1 MTASAAVLTIAIPA
15 FAAVL
20 GLLVGRRWGADTRY
34 LGVAGAFGA
43 LAGACLELWAVLT
56 DGPRERIPFLG
67 LVDTGVGVL
76 HLDLRADQLSA
87 FVAVAVGLVAFCVQ
101 VYSTAYLHGPGTPD
115 APTRYPAYAATVSLF
130 TAAMMLVVHAD
141 DLVLLLVGW
150 EVMGLCSY
158 LLVGHHSERDSA
170 RRAAVKA
177 FLVTRVGDLGL
188 LLAVVVLVV
197 AAGTTSISA
206 LTSGTVQLSRG
217 TWLAVALL
225 VLAAAAGKSAQFPLH
240 TWLPDAMEGPTP
252 VSALIHA
259 ATMVAA
265 GVFLVARL
273 LPVFLASDGG
283 LAVAAV
289 VASITMLGA
298 ALAALAQDDLKRLL
312 AWSTVSQVAYML
324 AGVSVSAATDGEGVA
339 GAQAGIFHLLSHA
352 AFKALLFLVAGC
364 VTHVVGSTLLADM
377 GGLRRTHAPL
387 ALLLG
392 LGLAGLAGL
401 PPLGGFWSKEAVLT
415 AAEHA
420 ASSGVGWPAQMVLA
434 SGLVTT
440 LVTGVYAGRA
450 FAIVATGDVRP
461 APGAVGAAA
470 ADPALVPAAQEGEPP
485 ADAVADAAVDADAA
499 VTEDSHAPAAH
510 ALPRAMV
517 WPLWVLAVP
526 TVLLGLVLVRPPALV
541 GEVHVEVWTAFTGT
555 LLSLAGIG
563 WALTAP
569 ALGARDVADA
579 LPRAVRA
586 ALRDGYRIDALQDLL
601 VVRPVRALARAV
613 GRGDRDVV
621 DAYVR
626 GTATGAGWAG
636 LVLRRAQSGLVTGYL
651 SWVLAGAAVLAAVGV
666 VLS

>member
-1 MTASAAVLTIAIPA
+1 VTRAAAFSTILLPALAALLGLPLGGRLSAAAREWAVLGALGALLAACVELAAVLTGG
-15 FAAVL
+15 
-20 GLLVGRRWGADTRY
+20 GLVR
-34 LGVAGAFGA
+34 VA
-43 LAGACLELWAVLT
+43 
-56 DGPRERIPFLG
+56 FLG
-67 LVDTGVGVL
+67 GVDTGSTVVR
-76 HLDLRADQLSA
+76 LDLRADELSA

-101 VYSTAYLHGPGTPD
+101 VYSTAYLAGPGTDD

-150 EVMGLCSY
+150 EVMGICSY
-158 LLVGHHSERDSA
+158 LLVGHHSERPAA
-170 RRAAVKA
+170 RAAAVKA
-177 FLVTRVGDLGL
+177 FLVTRVGDLGV

-197 AAGTTSISA
+197 GAGTTSVSRLA
-206 LTSGTVQLSRG
+206 GTAGDLPRG
-217 TWLAVALL
+217 T
-225 VLAAAAGKSAQFPLH
+225 VLAAALLLLMGAVGKSAQFPLH

-273 LPVFLASDGG
+273 LPVFVASDGA
-283 LAVAAV
+283 LVVAAV
-289 VASITMLGA
+289 VASVTMLGA

-324 AGVSVSAATDGEGVA
+324 AGVSVASAVDGDDSA
-339 GAQAGIFHLLSHA
+339 GASAGVFHLLSHA

-377 GGLRRTHAPL
+377 GALRRTHAPL

-392 LGLAGLAGL
+392 LGLAGLAGI

-420 ASSGVGWPAQMVLA
+420 SASGVGWPAQMVLA

-450 FAIVATGDVRP
+450 FAMVALGGVRP
-461 APGAVGAAA
+461 APAGH
-470 ADPALVPAAQEGEPP
+470 DVPHGP
-485 ADAVADAAVDADAA
+485 
-499 VTEDSHAPAAH
+499 SH
-510 ALPRAMV
+510 ALPHGLSPALPPAMT
-517 WPLWVLAVP
+517 WPLWLLAVP
-526 TVLLGLVLVRPPALV
+526 TVLLGLVLVRPPALL
-541 GEVHVEVWTAFTGT
+541 GEVHVGFWTAFTGT
-555 LLSLAGIG
+555 LLSLAGVG

-569 ALGARDVADA
+569 ALGARDIADA
-579 LPRAVRA
+579 VPRPVRVF
-586 ALRDGYRIDALQDLL
+586 LREGYRFDAVQDRL
-601 VVRPVRALARAV
+601 VVRPVRTLARVVA
-613 GRGDRDVV
+613 GGDRDVV

-626 GTATGAGWAG
+626 GTATVSRWGG
-636 LVLRRAQSGLVTGYL
+636 LVLRRTQSGLVTGYL
-651 SWVLAGAAVLAAVGV
+651 TWVLAGAAVAAAVGV

>member
-1 MTASAAVLTIAIPA
+1 MHETPA
-15 FAAVL
+15 
-20 GLLVGRRWGADTRY
+20 
-34 LGVAGAFGA
+34 
-43 LAGACLELWAVLT
+43 
-56 DGPRERIPFLG
+56 
-67 LVDTGVGVL
+67 
-76 HLDLRADQLSA
+76 
-87 FVAVAVGLVAFCVQ
+87 
-101 VYSTAYLHGPGTPD
+101 D

-150 EVMGLCSY
+150 EVMGICSY
-158 LLVGHHSERDSA
+158 LLVGHHSEREAA

-177 FLVTRVGDLGL
+177 FLVTRVGDLGV

-197 AAGTTSISA
+197 GAGTTSVAA
-206 LTSGTVQLSRG
+206 LARQAPDLSHG
-217 TWLAVALL
+217 VLLTAAVLLLAG
-225 VLAAAAGKSAQFPLH
+225 AAGKSAQFPLH

-273 LPVFLASDGG
+273 LPVFVASDGA
-283 LAVAAV
+283 LVVAAV
-289 VASITMLGA
+289 IASVTMLGA

-324 AGVSVSAATDGEGVA
+324 AGVAVASAADGPGSA
-339 GAQAGIFHLLSHA
+339 GAAAGVFHLLSHA

-364 VTHVVGSTLLADM
+364 VAHVVGSTLLADM
-377 GGLRRTHAPL
+377 GGLARSHRSL

-420 ASSGVGWPAQMVLA
+420 SASGVGWPAQMVLA

-450 FAIVATGDVRP
+450 FAVVALGGVP
-461 APGAVGAAA
+461 PE
-470 ADPALVPAAQEGEPP
+470 PAAGPLP
-485 ADAVADAAVDADAA
+485 DGVPDDAPDGVPLDAPDDGGHDAEQDAG
-499 VTEDSHAPAAH
+499 H
-510 ALPRAMV
+510 ALPLAMTG
-517 WPLWVLAVP
+517 PLWLLAVP
-526 TVLLGLVLVRPPALV
+526 TVLLGLVLLRPPALL
-541 GEVHVEVWTAFTGT
+541 GEVHIALWTAFTGT
-555 LLSLAGIG
+555 LLSLAGVG

-569 ALGARDVADA
+569 SLGARDIADA
-579 LPRAVRA
+579 LPAAVRSF
-586 ALRDGYRIDALQDLL
+586 LREGYRLDTVQDRL
-601 VVRPVRALARAV
+601 VVRPVQGLARLV
-613 GRGDRDVV
+613 GGGDRDVV

-626 GTATGAGWAG
+626 GAATGSRWAG
-636 LVLRRAQSGLVTGYL
+636 LALRRAQSGLATGYL
-651 SWVLAGAAVLAAVGV
+651 AWVLAGAAVAAAVGV